1 MTSVLRHIL
10 HRPIAV
16 TMIIIAL
23 VTLGFVA
30 LERIPVSLMPDVDVP
45 CIVVQLPAEGVSAVE
60 IEQRMVTPMRQQLA
74 QMSGLQS
81 IETEARTDAGLI
93 TLRFSPGQDMSLQF
107 IEVNEKIDRAMSRMP
122 KDMERPRVMK
132 VTALDLPAFYVDIT
146 GGKIVQTSRLVR
158 NVIVKRIEQLP
169 EVAMVDVSGTV
180 GTQVTV
186 IPNSQQLSALG
197 MRESDVEKAI
207 SDNNILLEALSVRD
221 GIYRYSIHF
230 DSQVLSVKDIENI
243 YINMGGRLLQLKDV
257 CDIREEPSTRR
268 GIVTSGGKEAV
279 TMAVIKQSDAQM
291 ADLQESIRQL
301 TDELEQEYPE
311 LKFSVTRDQ
320 TQLLAYSV
328 RNLGWN
334 LVMGIVMASMVLF
347 VFIGGWRLPLLVVL
361 SIPLT
366 LILTLLCF
374 YMMGISLNVISLS
387 GLILGVGMI
396 VDNAIIVVDNIRQKG
411 NATDDNILGAVREVF
426 LPMLTSVL
434 TTCSVFI
441 PLIFLSG
448 TAGALF
454 YDQAMGVSIALFCSL
469 FVASLVVPVYYCLLN
484 GKRVKRDTERKTAER
499 LMTYY
504 ERMLGFTMR
513 HQRGMIA
520 GFVVVFIIAAVIY
533 PFMHKERM
541 PQVPH
546 NDVLLSV
553 DWNSEISPEE
563 NNARIQNVL
572 GEAKQYIEANTVMAG
587 GQDFLLSH
595 TKNITGSEAV
605 CYVKTQSEED
615 KDSMVSVVMQKAAT
629 KYPKAKIESESAANI
644 FDMIFSTDEP
654 ALRLRLI
661 NEKGNRPS
669 IVQVR
674 CIVDSLRK
682 HFHSLNVQP
691 VSTEKCLKFCTDAEQ
706 MAYYKVGYQQ
716 MYNRLR
722 ELLGENKIYD
732 ISSGGESIP
741 IVVGGNAHE
750 AKVLLSNTIR
760 NSDGLDIPLA
770 YLVKESFVED
780 YRNLTADGDGVYSA
794 VDIDKASDRECEDV
808 MKYAESITND
818 SPDSG
823 IRCDF
828 SGEYFSSRIM
838 VRELAVV
845 LLVAVLM
852 LYFILAAQF
861 ESIVQ
866 PLIIL
871 LEVIVDISIVLIV
884 LYVMGESVNIMS
896 MIGMVVMCGIII
908 NDSILKIDTI
918 NRLRKEGCSLL
929 NAIAKAGHKRLLP
942 IVMTSLTTILAI
954 TPFLHRGDMG
964 SALQFPLS
972 ITIIVGMIVGTLVSL
987 FFVPMVYYIIY
998 NHNIRR

>member
-60 IEQRMVTPMRQQLA
+60 IEQRMVTPMRQQLS

-81 IETEARTDAGLI
+81 IETEARTDAGQI
-93 TLRFSPGQDMSLQF
+93 TLRFSPGCDMSLQF

-122 KDMERPRVMK
+122 NDMERPRVMK

-605 CYVKTQSEED
+605 CYVKTPSEED
-615 KDSMVSVVMQKAAT
+615 KDSVVSVVMQKTAA

-654 ALRLRLI
+654 ALRLRLTD
-661 NEKGNRPS
+661 EKGNRPS

-760 NSDGLDIPLA
+760 NSEGLDIPLA

-794 VDIDKASDRECEDV
+794 VNIDNATDRECEDI

-818 SPDSG
+818 SPGSVV
-823 IRCDF
+823 RCDF

-845 LLVAVLM
+845 LLVSVLM

-871 LEVIVDISIVLIV
+871 LEVIVDISIVLVV
-884 LYVMGESVNIMS
+884 LFVMGESINIMS
-896 MIGMVVMCGIII
+896 MIGVVVMCGIII

-972 ITIIVGMIVGTLVSL
+972 LTIIVGMIVGTLVSL

>member
-257 CDIREEPSTRR
+257 CDIREEPATRR

-615 KDSMVSVVMQKAAT
+615 KDSMVSIVMQKAAA

-654 ALRLRLI
+654 ALRLRLTD
-661 NEKGNRPS
+661 EKGNRPS

-722 ELLGENKIYD
+722 ELLGENRIYD

-998 NHNIRR
+998 NHSIRR

>member
-10 HRPIAV
+10 HRSIAV

-93 TLRFSPGQDMSLQF
+93 TLHFSPGQDMSLQF

-243 YINMGGRLLQLKDV
+243 YINMGGRLIQLKDV
-257 CDIREEPSTRR
+257 CDIREEPCTRR

-291 ADLQESIRQL
+291 ADLQESIMQL

-484 GKRVKRDTERKTAER
+484 GKRVKCDTKRNTAER
-499 LMTYY
+499 LMRYY

-654 ALRLRLI
+654 ALRLRLTD
-661 NEKGNRPS
+661 EKGNRPS

-760 NSDGLDIPLA
+760 NSDGLDIPLS

-972 ITIIVGMIVGTLVSL
+972 VTIIVGMIVGTMVSS

>member
-243 YINMGGRLLQLKDV
+243 YINTGGRLLQLKDV
-257 CDIREEPSTRR
+257 CDIREEPCTRR

-615 KDSMVSVVMQKAAT
+615 KDSMVSVVMQKAAA

-654 ALRLRLI
+654 ALRLRLTD
-661 NEKGNRPS
+661 EKGNRPS

-691 VSTEKCLKFCTDAEQ
+691 VSTEKCLKYCTDAEQ

-972 ITIIVGMIVGTLVSL
+972 VTIIVGMIVGTMVSL

>member
-257 CDIREEPSTRR
+257 CDIREEPCTRR

-374 YMMGISLNVISLS
+374 YMIGISLNVISLS

-644 FDMIFSTDEP
+644 FDMIFSTEEP
-654 ALRLRLI
+654 SLRLRLTD
-661 NEKGNRPS
+661 EKGNRPS

-972 ITIIVGMIVGTLVSL
+972 ITIIVGMIVGTMVSL

>member
-81 IETEARTDAGLI
+81 IETEACTDAGLI

-186 IPNSQQLSALG
+186 IPNIQQLSALG

-243 YINMGGRLLQLKDV
+243 YINTGGRLLQLKDV
-257 CDIREEPSTRR
+257 CDIHEEPATRR

-484 GKRVKRDTERKTAER
+484 GKRVKCDTKRNTAER
-499 LMTYY
+499 LMRYY
-504 ERMLGFTMR
+504 ERMLGYTMR

-615 KDSMVSVVMQKAAT
+615 KDSMVSVVMQKAAA

-654 ALRLRLI
+654 ALRLRLTD
-661 NEKGNRPS
+661 EKGNRPS

-691 VSTEKCLKFCTDAEQ
+691 VSTEKCMKYCTDVEQ

-750 AKVLLSNTIR
+750 AKVLLSNTISTIDISTITSSNIIKGCTILSNCAANMKYNISTATNKTTA
-760 NSDGLDIPLA
+760 NSLTMMREEKYSPLKSHLIPLSG
-770 YLVKESFVED
+770 ESFVMLSA
-780 YRNLTADGDGVYSA
+780 YFMTSSHSLSLALSISTAEYTPSPSA
-794 VDIDKASDRECEDV
+794 VK
-808 MKYAESITND
+808 
-818 SPDSG
+818 
-823 IRCDF
+823 
-828 SGEYFSSRIM
+828 
-838 VRELAVV
+838 
-845 LLVAVLM
+845 
-852 LYFILAAQF
+852 
-861 ESIVQ
+861 
-866 PLIIL
+866 
-871 LEVIVDISIVLIV
+871 
-884 LYVMGESVNIMS
+884 
-896 MIGMVVMCGIII
+896 
-908 NDSILKIDTI
+908 
-918 NRLRKEGCSLL
+918 
-929 NAIAKAGHKRLLP
+929 
-942 IVMTSLTTILAI
+942 
-954 TPFLHRGDMG
+954 FL
-964 SALQFPLS
+964 
-972 ITIIVGMIVGTLVSL
+972 
-987 FFVPMVYYIIY
+987 
-998 NHNIRR
+998 

>member
-23 VTLGFVA
+23 MTLGFVA
-30 LERIPVSLMPDVDVP
+30 LGRIPVSLMPDVDVP
-45 CIVVQLPAEGVSAVE
+45 CIVVQLPADGVSAVE

-81 IETEARTDAGLI
+81 IESEARTDAGQI

-146 GGKIVQTSRLVR
+146 GGKMVQTSRLVR

-186 IPNSQQLSALG
+186 TPNSQQLSALG

-207 SDNNILLEALSVRD
+207 SDNNILLEALSIRD

-230 DSQVLSVKDIENI
+230 DSQVLSVKDIEDI
-243 YINMGGRLLQLKDV
+243 YINTGGRLLQLKDV
-257 CDIREEPSTRR
+257 CDIREEPAMRR
-268 GIVTSGGKEAV
+268 GIVTSDGKEAV

-291 ADLQESIRQL
+291 ADLQKSIGQL
-301 TDELEQEYPE
+301 TAELEQEYPE

-320 TQLLAYSV
+320 TQLLSYSV

-347 VFIGGWRLPLLVVL
+347 VFIGGWRLPLLVVV

-374 YMMGISLNVISLS
+374 YMTGISLNVISLS

-396 VDNAIIVVDNIRQKG
+396 VDNAIIIVDNIRQKG

-469 FVASLVVPVYYCLLN
+469 FVASLVVPVYYSLLN
-484 GKRVKRDTERKTAER
+484 GKRVKRDTERNTAER

-520 GFVVVFIIAAVIY
+520 GFVAVFIIAAVIY

-563 NNARIQNVL
+563 NNTRIQNIL
-572 GEAKQYIEANTVMAG
+572 KEAKQYIEANTVMAG

-605 CYVKTQSEED
+605 CYVKALSEED
-615 KDSMVSVVMQKAAT
+615 KDSMVSVVMQKAAA
-629 KYPKAKIESESAANI
+629 KYPKAKIESEAAANI

-654 ALRLRLI
+654 ALRLRLTD
-661 NEKGNRPS
+661 ERGNRPS
-669 IVQVR
+669 IGQAR
-674 CIVDSLRK
+674 CVVDSLRK
-682 HFHSLNVQP
+682 HFPSLNVQP
-691 VSTEKCLKFCTDAEQ
+691 MSTEKCLKYSTDAEQ

-722 ELLGENKIYD
+722 ELLGDNKIYD

-750 AKVLLSNTIR
+750 AKVLLGNTIR

-794 VDIDKASDRECEDV
+794 VNIDKATDRECENI

-818 SPDSG
+818 LPDSN
-823 IRCDF
+823 IRCEF

-866 PLIIL
+866 PVIIL
-871 LEVIVDISIVLIV
+871 LEVVVDISIVIIV

-896 MIGMVVMCGIII
+896 MIGMIVMCGIII

-918 NRLRKEGCSLL
+918 NRLRKEGFPLL
-929 NAIAKAGHKRLLP
+929 NAIVMAGHKRLLP

-972 ITIIVGMIVGTLVSL
+972 VTLITGMMTGTLVSL

-998 NHNIRR
+998 KRKKRR